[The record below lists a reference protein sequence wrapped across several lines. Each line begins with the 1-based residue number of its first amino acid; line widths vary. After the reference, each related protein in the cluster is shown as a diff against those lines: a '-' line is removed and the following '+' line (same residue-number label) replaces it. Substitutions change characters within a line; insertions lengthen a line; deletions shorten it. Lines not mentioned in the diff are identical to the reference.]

1 MINGKWKAEITI
13 DYRFDETDPK
23 NLSFE
28 KIKENAESGIVA
40 TEIQDLLQDMIS
52 NGKVHVKQILAEFH
66 KE

>member
-40 TEIQDLLQDMIS
+40 TEIQD
-52 NGKVHVKQILAEFH
+52 
-66 KE
+66 